1 MLKQR
6 GVKEKEMRIECEKD
20 RKSKEIIFKFAV
32 CAMEAM
38 ESPLYVEKRNYYNHF
53 QY

>member
-1 MLKQR
+1 MS
-6 GVKEKEMRIECEKD
+6 V

-32 CAMEAM
+32 CALEAM
-38 ESPLYVEKRNYYNHF
+38 DSQLYAEKRNYCNHF